1 MTARSSLL
9 RNKAKETIRQKYPAG
24 SPAGFLMTVF
34 FQPWEIAP
42 VGQTPAQV
50 PQSMHFPASMLYC
63 ESPWEIAPTGHSGS
77 QVPQLTQESL
87 ITYAMITPLLSIS
100 VNVSTGYVSCRSL
113 SKIYYL
119 AVSFTRKIL
128 YNRVQNSVQ
137 SVKYTIFC

>member
-9 RNKAKETIRQKYPAG
+9 RNNTKETIRKKTPPVLG
-24 SPAGFLMTVF
+24 GVLNDCF

-77 QVPQLTQESL
+77 QVPQLTHESL

-100 VNVSTGYVSCRSL
+100 VIVTTGYVSCRSL
-113 SKIYYL
+113 
-119 AVSFTRKIL
+119 
-128 YNRVQNSVQ
+128 N
-137 SVKYTIFC
+137 